1 MAESKKKKPAKAV
14 KPSKSKAAASAKASP
29 AGKATAKPKKKAAPN
44 KPARALT
51 RPKATARRGSSSTAS
66 GFDITKLID
75 HPLVADL
82 LAVGA
87 MAAVAAIA
95 DHHVKTRTGE
105 AETGASRAVKAAG
118 AAAASAI
125 GRRLMTEVD
134 AVRKAAGPAKAKPGS
149 K

>member
-1 MAESKKKKPAKAV
+1 MAEKKKAKAV
-14 KPSKSKAAASAKASP
+14 KPKKGKADRAAKPSAR
-29 AGKATAKPKKKAAPN
+29 KATAKPANKAAP
-44 KPARALT
+44 KPGRAAT
-51 RPKATARRGSSSTAS
+51 RPRAASRSSAPSP
-66 GFDITKLID
+66 GFDIARLID

-87 MAAVAAIA
+87 LAAVAAIA
-95 DHHVKTRTGE
+95 AHHVKTRTGE
-105 AETGASRAVKAAG
+105 AETGSSRAVKAAG